1 MSAQGIVALLREAY
15 EHEPVLEK
23 RTAYCLRR
31 IEEIKSGQIM
41 PVRQAQPSKIGG
53 FTHVSGDD
61 VIKRL
66 CADDFYEL

>member
-31 IEEIKSGQIM
+31 IQEIKSGQIM

-53 FTHVSGDD
+53 FTHVSGDG

-66 CADDFYEL
+66 SGDDFYEL